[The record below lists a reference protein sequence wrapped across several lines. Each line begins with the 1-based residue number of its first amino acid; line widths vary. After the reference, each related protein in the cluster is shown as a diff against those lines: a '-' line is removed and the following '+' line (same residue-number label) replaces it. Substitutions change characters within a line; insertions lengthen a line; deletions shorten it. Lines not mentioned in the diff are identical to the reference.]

1 LYVIAMRPKHFLCNS
16 LSWLRPIAAALLTL
30 AGCSGPAGSSGNSGG
45 LADALIPG
53 RKEAEFR
60 NRVQNDSFP
69 TATEAMRS
77 PAQSDDK

>member
-1 LYVIAMRPKHFLCNS
+1 MIAKRSKLFLS
-16 LSWLRPIAAALLTL
+16 GSISRLWPIAVVLLTL
-30 AGCSGPAGSSGNSGG
+30 AGCSGPAASSGTSGG

-69 TATEAMRS
+69 TATEAMR
-77 PAQSDDK
+77 PTAQSSDK